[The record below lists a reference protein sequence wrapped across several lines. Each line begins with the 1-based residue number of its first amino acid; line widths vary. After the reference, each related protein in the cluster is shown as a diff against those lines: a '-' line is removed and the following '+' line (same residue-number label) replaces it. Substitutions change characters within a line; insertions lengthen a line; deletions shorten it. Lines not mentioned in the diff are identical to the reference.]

1 MVTAKQGYDFKSG
14 RKKFQIMKSKSVI
27 MALQENNNEAE
38 VDEKLEALCKSLIKT
53 YGDQLG
59 GEIFVTKL
67 PADSTKPFKA
77 SSIWLSSPEPNEA
90 KTLVQAALVEANE
103 PEIVDAA
110 SLAVVPVILISVW
123 TP

>member
-59 GEIFVTKL
+59 AIEA
-67 PADSTKPFKA
+67 ADNQMLALMQGGMVEQMKA
-77 SSIWLSSPEPNEA
+77 RQEA
-90 KTLVQAALVEANE
+90 KQKAEK
-103 PEIVDAA
+103 
-110 SLAVVPVILISVW
+110 S
-123 TP
+123 